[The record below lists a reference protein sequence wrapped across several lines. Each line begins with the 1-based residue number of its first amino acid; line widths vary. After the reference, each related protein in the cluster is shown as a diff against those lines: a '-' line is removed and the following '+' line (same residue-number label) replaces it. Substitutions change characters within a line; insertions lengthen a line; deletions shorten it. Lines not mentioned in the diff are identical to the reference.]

1 MARFGVNERHLQD
14 KICDPAWQALM
25 RFQVERTREIMLSG
39 RDLGKTLPGRV
50 GLEIRTT
57 VQGGLRI
64 LEKIERAGF
73 DVFRRRPTLKAFDWP
88 LLLLRAV

>member
-1 MARFGVNERHLQD
+1 
-14 KICDPAWQALM
+14 
-25 RFQVERTREIMLSG
+25 MLKG
-39 RDLGKTLPGRV
+39 APLGDSLPGRI

-64 LEKIERAGF
+64 LEKIERAGY
-73 DVFRRRPTLKAFDWP
+73 DVFRRRPKLEAFDWP